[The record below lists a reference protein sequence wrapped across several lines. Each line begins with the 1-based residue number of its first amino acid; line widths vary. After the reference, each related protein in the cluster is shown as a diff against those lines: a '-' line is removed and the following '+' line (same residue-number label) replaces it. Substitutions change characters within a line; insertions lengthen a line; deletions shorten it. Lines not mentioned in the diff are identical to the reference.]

1 MALEKMTELG
11 IDLRR
16 ERSFEALDRFG
27 DLAEALQVALW
38 IAAAG
43 FVGNNGESVAEGGG
57 ELG

>member
-1 MALEKMTELG
+1 MALEKMTELR

-16 ERSFEALDRFG
+16 ESSLEALDRFRNF
-27 DLAEALQVALW
+27 AEPLQVALR

-43 FVGNNGESVAEGGG
+43 FVGNDGEAVAEGGG

>member
-1 MALEKMTELG
+1 MAKLG
-11 IDLRR
+11 VDLRW

-27 DLAEALQVALW
+27 DFAEPLQVALR

-43 FVGNNGESVAEGGG
+43 FVGNNGEAVAEGGG